1 MALIDKIT
9 KQFASSSE
17 EASVSLTKQEL
28 EILLLMIKDA
38 SFRGEDVES
47 IYNLVYKL
55 QQSYTN
61 LTK

>member
-1 MALIDKIT
+1 MAIIDKI
-9 KQFASSSE
+9 KQIASPNG
-17 EASVSLTKQEL
+17 EASISLTKQEL